1 MATVDEY
8 KPVVAWQFGANGSLQ
23 PANSADLEWTPYE
36 TTISDIIENAFQERQ
51 ERVVIGDYYIDFTHD
66 PILQISKYDK
76 NCKTPVR
83 RQNGLQDSNSI
94 KRLERFSVA
103 EKPKVKSMK
112 SSSVDISPFIAEWIR
127 RNPNHKFKGNIVEL
141 LATGLAEEARLI
153 GKIDQTKYILE
164 RIQKSKGASH
174 DELAKLCVIIY
185 TEDTW
190 IYKTVNAVLREED
203 MTKVDTLG
211 PFCYLVHM
219 YLCAP
224 HTRKKGEQIVYR
236 SMNLKPEDI
245 EIYKESV
252 GQVRCWLGFS
262 STSRNRAQAFVANT
276 LFIIRFEGE
285 ISQRFPGR
293 EISNLST
300 YPTEEEVLLYPGAD
314 FRVEEVEENVGTG
327 RQTIVRLCL
336 M

>member
-1 MATVDEY
+1 MATVDEC
-8 KPVVAWQFGANGSLQ
+8 KQIVAWQFCTSNSIQ
-23 PANSADLEWTPYE
+23 PVNSTDLEWIPYE
-36 TTISDIIENAFQERQ
+36 NTINDEIEEAFQERQ
-51 ERVVIGDYYIDFTHD
+51 ERVVIGDYYIDFKCD
-66 PILQISKYDK
+66 PMLQISIHDK
-76 NCKTPVR
+76 NCKRLVR
-83 RQNGLQDSNSI
+83 RHNGLQDSNSM

-103 EKPKVKSMK
+103 EKPKVKSLK

-141 LATGLAEEARLI
+141 LTTGLAEEGRLI

-164 RIQKSKGASH
+164 RIHGSKDASH
-174 DELAKLCVIIY
+174 DELAKLCVTIY

-190 IYKTVNAVLREED
+190 IYKTVNGILREED
-203 MTKVDTLG
+203 MTKVNTLG
-211 PFCYLVHM
+211 PFCYLVHS

-224 HTRKKGEQIVYR
+224 HKRKKGEQIVYR

-245 EIYKESV
+245 KIYKESI

-293 EISNLST
+293 EISSLST